1 MKLEI
6 QETTTVSLA
15 ATDYKKALKPEQ
27 KEWNAQNLGIMLEEE
42 PRFTKTDFEK
52 ALKKVSRKTTK

>member
-1 MKLEI
+1 MRLEI

-27 KEWNAQNLGIMLEEE
+27 KEWNAQNLGIMLEESSDFSE
-42 PRFTKTDFEK
+42 ADFEK
-52 ALKKVSRKTTK
+52 ALKKVSRKTKK